1 MQEQQAT
8 LHQYVEND
16 NMALPVA
23 SVGCFST
30 QECLEIVRVSE
41 QQLQI
46 SGVAGTRG
54 DLTHLRDSRIASI
67 PPNPDT
73 QWIFQKI
80 QAAVLRA
87 NQLYRHELVGFRE
100 GLQVAT
106 YTNGGH
112 YGWHLD
118 IGKGSMST
126 RKLSVSVQLTDAH
139 EYQGGDHLPVL
150 FTTPCHTG
158 HFRHAQITGGLDSW
172 SIVPLMCNSL
182 QLKGRSPHTLLHTKI
197 AASRIYQGVDE
208 PA

>member
-1 MQEQQAT
+1 MQEQQTT

-46 SGVAGTRG
+46 PGVAGTRG
-54 DLTHLRDSRIASI
+54 DLTHLRDSRIVSI

-139 EYQGGDHLPVL
+139 EYQGGDLEFLCLENPNVPKSIGAAIIFPSFLPHRV
-150 FTTPCHTG
+150 TPVTSGTRKSLVAWIHG
-158 HFRHAQITGGLDSW
+158 PSFR
-172 SIVPLMCNSL
+172 
-182 QLKGRSPHTLLHTKI
+182 
-197 AASRIYQGVDE
+197 
-208 PA
+208 